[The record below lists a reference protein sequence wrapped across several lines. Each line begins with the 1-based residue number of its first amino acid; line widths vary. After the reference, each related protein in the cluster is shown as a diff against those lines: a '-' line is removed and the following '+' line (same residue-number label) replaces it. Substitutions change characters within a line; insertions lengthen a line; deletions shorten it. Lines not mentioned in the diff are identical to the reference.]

1 MKSKSEIK
9 SIEEEFD
16 PFEDFSPLENTAAD
30 VKKNFRLGV
39 INGVVFNTF
48 SSLLDPTLVLVTF
61 VSLLTD
67 SPLLIGLVVPI
78 RDGLWYL
85 PQFWISGYL
94 QNQSR
99 KVNMYRWVAV
109 ARMISYGMIA
119 LSMNL
124 FSNPAVTLVVFF
136 IFFTIASFFAGLGG
150 LPFME
155 IVGKTVPPQRRG
167 EFFAL
172 RMGIGGLGS
181 IGASALVKWALG
193 SSSPL
198 IFPHNYGFLAIL
210 FFVGA
215 SSGLAMYMF
224 VKEPVEKDVLPRLSF
239 SKQLSR
245 ALEVLKHNRGYRDFI
260 IMQGSYMFAGAA
272 IPFFA
277 IFVQKQL
284 GGDPSMIGVY
294 LAFYTVTNL
303 LSNIVLGRL
312 SRKTGYQNIVLISVC
327 AGFIMLLLVFLL
339 GILAGPLNIS
349 ARTASICLIPAFI
362 FSGIRVTGM
371 GVGGNSL
378 LFDLAPPNDRSLY
391 IGFTNSFMGVI
402 LLLTGISG
410 VIVET
415 FGFLSLLAFSI
426 FMNILAVYSAFKI
439 KAQAK
444 AQFN

>member
-1 MKSKSEIK
+1 MKSSNELSGNNNGIDPV
-9 SIEEEFD
+9 EEFAQLGNSS
-16 PFEDFSPLENTAAD
+16 EDIE
-30 VKKNFRLGV
+30 KNIRLGV
-39 INGVVFNTF
+39 INGVLFNTF

-78 RDGLWYL
+78 REGLWYL

-94 QNQSR
+94 QNQPR
-99 KVNMYRWVAV
+99 KVKMYRWVAI

-119 LSMNL
+119 LSINL
-124 FSNPAVTLVVFF
+124 FSSPVVTLVVFF

-181 IGASALVKWALG
+181 IGASALVKWAL
-193 SSSPL
+193 SNSSPFV
-198 IFPHNYGFLAIL
+198 FPHNYGFLAIL
-210 FFVGA
+210 FFIGA
-215 SSGLAMYMF
+215 SSGLALYMF
-224 VKEPVEKDVLPRLSF
+224 VKEPVENDVLPRLSF
-239 SKQLSR
+239 GKQLKR
-245 ALEVLKHNRGYRDFI
+245 ALEILKQNKSYREFI

-284 GGDPSMIGVY
+284 GGDPSMVGIY
-294 LAFYTVTNL
+294 LAFFTGSNL

-312 SRKTGYQNIVLISVC
+312 SRKSGYQNIVLISVC
-327 AGFIMLLLVFLL
+327 AGLVMLILVVLL
-339 GILAGPLNIS
+339 GFAAEPLHIS
-349 ARTASICLIPAFI
+349 ARTASLWLIPVFI

-378 LFDLAPPNDRSLY
+378 LFDLAPPKDRSLY

-410 VIVET
+410 VIVDT
-415 FGFLSLLAFSI
+415 FGFMSLLVFSL
-426 FMNILAVYSAFKI
+426 FMNVLAVYSAIKI
-439 KAQAK
+439 KKQK
-444 AQFN
+444 IN